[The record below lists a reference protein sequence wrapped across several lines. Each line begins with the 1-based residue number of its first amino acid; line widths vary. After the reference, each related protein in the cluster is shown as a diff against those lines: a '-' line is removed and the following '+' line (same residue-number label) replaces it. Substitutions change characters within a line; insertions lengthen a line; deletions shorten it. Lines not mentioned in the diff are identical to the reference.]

1 MAGMPS
7 MPSMLLLESLFDPPH
22 GFIPDSTDRGK
33 HAHQGPPVSLH
44 ANCPPYRPLMES
56 HSQMDNT
63 GFQDPT
69 AGMDPEQHVRWL
81 QATGQESS
89 CADID
94 SAHNQGII
102 GSGLECS
109 GNTDE
114 GKSEDPPMS
123 AEELRRQK
131 RRKINRESAR
141 RMRLKPRLEVLLSQ
155 LTLLQD
161 AYKRLLED
169 YNTLRQEMYI
179 SSDAL
184 PQQ

>member
-1 MAGMPS
+1 
-7 MPSMLLLESLFDPPH
+7 
-22 GFIPDSTDRGK
+22 
-33 HAHQGPPVSLH
+33 
-44 ANCPPYRPLMES
+44 
-56 HSQMDNT
+56 MDNT

-94 SAHNQGII
+94 SAHNQGIL
-102 GSGLECS
+102 GSDGA
-109 GNTDE
+109 
-114 GKSEDPPMS
+114 KSEGPPMS

-141 RMRLKPRLEVLLSQ
+141 RMRLKPRLEVQEQKTMVQVLLSQ

-161 AYKRLLED
+161 AYKRLLDD
-169 YNTLRQEMYI
+169 YNTLRQDMYNPA
-179 SSDAL
+179 DAL
-184 PQQ
+184 PQ